1 MRSTGA
7 LTNGALQPAV
17 RTMSPITAALPEAM
31 PALLLLRAIK
41 NSPFLRP
48 RAPAAHQGEA
58 DQNGLAELPQASPP
72 TPCTSRSLP
81 RPRYLPGPRV
91 GLLALDAV
99 GQERRRLEQDWW
111 PVH

>member
-17 RTMSPITAALPEAM
+17 RTMAPITAALPNAM

-41 NSPFLRP
+41 NSPFLRA

-58 DQNGLAELPQASPP
+58 DQNGLAELPRGLATHSIHFAIPPASSM
-72 TPCTSRSLP
+72 TF
-81 RPRYLPGPRV
+81 
-91 GLLALDAV
+91 LARA
-99 GQERRRLEQDWW
+99 
-111 PVH
+111 